1 MPCPACSTSEAAR
14 IHSDCPSSMLNRM
27 LRVLFQCSL
36 GAAGVLLRLSSP
48 PTSLGGEA
56 DVSRDSL
63 WAGQTREACAGPE
76 CQAPFSHSSSSM
88 SSAASSDDFADRCV
102 RRPRYVIIQCVAK
115 LICTLVYTAY
125 ALRTLCTLRV
135 FTEN

>member
-1 MPCPACSTSEAAR
+1 MSDDSVEAVSSVVCSLLFYSPPDALEAAFGIRPLATRRGGGRGGVGSLDLRSLENGAVGGGAVGGMSRSSSTSSAV
-14 IHSDCPSSMLNRM
+14 SS
-27 LRVLFQCSL
+27 S
-36 GAAGVLLRLSSP
+36 
-48 PTSLGGEA
+48 
-56 DVSRDSL
+56 
-63 WAGQTREACAGPE
+63 
-76 CQAPFSHSSSSM
+76 SSSSM